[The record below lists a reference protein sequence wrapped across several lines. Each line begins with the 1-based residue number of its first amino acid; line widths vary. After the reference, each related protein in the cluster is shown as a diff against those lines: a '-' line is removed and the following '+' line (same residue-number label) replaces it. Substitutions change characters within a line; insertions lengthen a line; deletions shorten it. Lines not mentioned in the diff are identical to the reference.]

1 MYWNQEVKHVEEN
14 SMQININM
22 RCIEM
27 PPTNWISG
35 EFVPIN
41 INMRCIEIKDIQDR
55 MFSSEWINI
64 NMRCIEMLWKNRSHD
79 KQRRLTLTWDVLKYG
94 LNAYLCKIEDD

>member
-1 MYWNQEVKHVEEN
+1 
-14 SMQININM
+14 MQ
-22 RCIEM
+22 
-27 PPTNWISG
+27 
-35 EFVPIN
+35 IN

-79 KQRRLTLTWDVLKYG
+79 KQRRLTLT
-94 LNAYLCKIEDD
+94 